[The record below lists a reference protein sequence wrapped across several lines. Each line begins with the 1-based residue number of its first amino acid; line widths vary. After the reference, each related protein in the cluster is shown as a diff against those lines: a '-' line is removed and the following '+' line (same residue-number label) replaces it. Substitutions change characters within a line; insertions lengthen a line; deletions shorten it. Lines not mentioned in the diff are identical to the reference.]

1 MRTMRAALYQ
11 GSRKLLVQDVPVPE
25 IGPGEVLARVRAEGV
40 CGSDLLLW
48 WDKAEPDQIPAGHE
62 VAGEI
67 VEVGD
72 GVDPARV
79 GERVAIDILG
89 FGVNCSA
96 CFYCRQGQP
105 IQCLHKK
112 PDTGGGYA
120 QYIKRNAAG
129 CFPIRENM
137 TWEEAAL
144 VEPLAVSVHGCR
156 RGRLEGGE
164 TVLVLGAGNIGQ
176 TAVAAARAM
185 GAGKV
190 MVTARHAHQGELA
203 RSLGADVVLPDRGD
217 ELAEAVADE
226 TAGRG
231 ADMTL
236 ESVGGRT
243 DATIQQSIQFTRPQG
258 RIVILG
264 GFWVPIEIDWMKPL
278 FKEQSVIFSSCYS
291 VLDGRDD
298 FEVAIDMM
306 GSGRVDLKP
315 MVTHKFALEDIQ
327 EAIDTA
333 FDKSTG
339 SIKVQIHQHG

>member
-1 MRTMRAALYQ
+1 MRTMKAALYQ
-11 GSRKLLVQDVPVPE
+11 GDRKLEIKDIAVPE
-25 IGPGEVLARVRAEGV
+25 VGPGEVLSRVRAEGV

-48 WDKAEPDQIPAGHE
+48 WDKAEPEEIPGGHE

-67 VEVGD
+67 VEVGE
-72 GVDPARV
+72 GVDTGRI

-89 FGVNCSA
+89 FGLNCGA

-105 IQCLHKK
+105 VQCRDKK

-129 CFPIRENM
+129 CFPIHDSMN
-137 TWEEAAL
+137 WEEAAL
-144 VEPLAVSVHGCR
+144 VEPLAVSVHACR
-156 RGRLEGGE
+156 RGNLEGGE

-176 TAVAAARAM
+176 TSVAAARAM

-203 RSLGADVVLPDRGD
+203 KTLGADVVLPDKGD
-217 ELAEAVADE
+217 DLAEAIADE
-226 TAGRG
+226 TDGRG
-231 ADMTL
+231 VDVTL

-243 DATIQQSIQFTRPQG
+243 DVTIQQSIQFTRPQG

-264 GFWVPIEIDWMKPL
+264 GFWVPIEIDWMTPL
-278 FKEQSVIFSSCYS
+278 LKEQSVIFSSCYS

-298 FEVAIDMM
+298 FEIAIDMM

-315 MVTHKFALEDIQ
+315 MVTHKFPLAQ
-327 EAIDTA
+327 VQQAVDTA
-333 FDKSTG
+333 YDKSTG
-339 SIKVQIHQHG
+339 SIKVQVHQE

>member
-25 IGPGEVLARVRAEGV
+25 VGPGEVLARVRAEGV
-40 CGSDLLLW
+40 CGSDLLIW
-48 WDKAEPDQIPAGHE
+48 WDKAEPEQMPAGHE

-67 VEVGD
+67 VEVGE
-72 GVDPARV
+72 GVDPARM

-105 IQCLHKK
+105 IQCLNKK

-129 CFPIRENM
+129 CFPIHGTM
-137 TWEEAAL
+137 TWDEAAL
-144 VEPLAVSVHGCR
+144 VEPLAVSVHACR
-156 RGRLEGGE
+156 RGKLEGGE

-190 MVTARHAHQGELA
+190 LVTARHPHQGELA
-203 RSLGADVVLPDRGD
+203 RSLGADVILPDHGE
-217 ELAEAVADE
+217 ELTEAVADE

-231 ADMTL
+231 ADLTL

-264 GFWVPIEIDWMKPL
+264 GFWVPIEIDWMQPL

-306 GSGRVDLKP
+306 GLGRVDLKP

-327 EAIDTA
+327 KAIETA
-333 FDKSTG
+333 FDKSSG
-339 SIKVQIHQHG
+339 SIKVQIHQQD

>member
-1 MRTMRAALYQ
+1 MRTMKAALYQ
-11 GSRKLLVQDVPVPE
+11 GDRKLEIKDIAVPE
-25 IGPGEVLARVRAEGV
+25 VGPGEVLTRVRAEGV

-48 WDKAEPDQIPAGHE
+48 WDKAEPEVIPGGHE

-67 VEVGD
+67 VEVGQ
-72 GVDPARV
+72 GVDKGRI

-89 FGVNCSA
+89 FGLNCGS

-105 IQCLHKK
+105 VQCRDKK

-129 CFPIRENM
+129 CFPIHDNM
-137 TWEEAAL
+137 NWEEAAL
-144 VEPLAVSVHGCR
+144 VEPLAVSVHACR
-156 RGRLEGGE
+156 RGNLEGGE

-203 RSLGADVVLPDRGD
+203 KTLGADVVLPDKGD
-217 ELAEAVADE
+217 ELAEAIADE
-226 TAGRG
+226 TDGRG
-231 ADMTL
+231 ADVTL
-236 ESVGGRT
+236 ESVGGHT

-264 GFWVPIEIDWMKPL
+264 GFWVPIEIDWMTPL
-278 FKEQSVIFSSCYS
+278 LKEQSVIFSSCYS

-298 FEVAIDMM
+298 FEIAIDMM

-315 MVTHKFALEDIQ
+315 MVTHKFSLENVQ
-327 EAIDTA
+327 QAVDTA
-333 FDKSTG
+333 YDKSTG
-339 SIKVQIHQHG
+339 SIKVQVHQA

>member
-1 MRTMRAALYQ
+1 MKAALYQ
-11 GSRKLLVQDVPVPE
+11 GDRKLEIKDIAVPE
-25 IGPGEVLARVRAEGV
+25 VGPGEVLSRVRAEGV

-48 WDKAEPDQIPAGHE
+48 WDKAEPEEIPGGHE

-67 VEVGD
+67 VEVGE
-72 GVDPARV
+72 GVDTGRI

-89 FGVNCSA
+89 FGLNCGA

-105 IQCLHKK
+105 VQCRDKK

-129 CFPIRENM
+129 CFPIHDSMN
-137 TWEEAAL
+137 WEEAAL
-144 VEPLAVSVHGCR
+144 VEPLAVSVHACR
-156 RGRLEGGE
+156 RGNLEGGE

-176 TAVAAARAM
+176 TSVAAARAM

-203 RSLGADVVLPDRGD
+203 KTLGADVVLPDKGD
-217 ELAEAVADE
+217 DLAEAIADE
-226 TAGRG
+226 TDGRG
-231 ADMTL
+231 VDVTL

-243 DATIQQSIQFTRPQG
+243 DVTIQQSIQFTRPQG

-264 GFWVPIEIDWMKPL
+264 GFWVPIEIDWMTPL
-278 FKEQSVIFSSCYS
+278 LKEQSVIFSSCYS

-298 FEVAIDMM
+298 FEIAIDMM

-315 MVTHKFALEDIQ
+315 MVTHKFPLAQ
-327 EAIDTA
+327 VQQAVDTA
-333 FDKSTG
+333 YDKSTG
-339 SIKVQIHQHG
+339 SIKVQVHQE

>member
-1 MRTMRAALYQ
+1 MRTMKAALYQ
-11 GSRKLLVQDVPVPE
+11 GDRKLEIKDIAVPE
-25 IGPGEVLARVRAEGV
+25 VGPGEVLTRVRAEGV

-48 WDKAEPDQIPAGHE
+48 WDKAEPEEVPGGHE

-67 VEVGD
+67 VEVGE
-72 GVDPARV
+72 GVDPGRI

-89 FGVNCSA
+89 FGLNCGT

-105 IQCLHKK
+105 IQCRDKK

-129 CFPIRENM
+129 CFPIHDSMN
-137 TWEEAAL
+137 WEEAAL
-144 VEPLAVSVHGCR
+144 VEPLAVSVHACR
-156 RGRLEGGE
+156 RGNLEGGE

-203 RSLGADVVLPDRGD
+203 KTLGADVVLPDKGD
-217 ELAEAVADE
+217 ELAEAIADE
-226 TAGRG
+226 TDGRG
-231 ADMTL
+231 ADVTL

-264 GFWVPIEIDWMKPL
+264 GFWVPIEVDWMTPL
-278 FKEQSVIFSSCYS
+278 LKEQSVIFSSCYS

-298 FEVAIDMM
+298 FEIAIDMM

-315 MVTHKFALEDIQ
+315 MVTHKFSLENVQ
-327 EAIDTA
+327 QAVDTA
-333 FDKSTG
+333 YDKSTG
-339 SIKVQIHQHG
+339 SIKVQVHQA